1 MGEITI
7 SIERYNELLD
17 IETRVNVVADLLDGK
32 EFVTKETIL
41 RIIGT
46 EKAID
51 VADRIKI
58 KDKELSF
65 NEMLDD

>member
-1 MGEITI
+1 MAEITI

-17 IETRVNVVADLLDGK
+17 IETRVNVVAHLLDGK
-32 EFVTKETIL
+32 EFITKETIL

-65 NEMLDD
+65 KEMTDD

>member
-65 NEMLDD
+65 KEMLDE

>member
-65 NEMLDD
+65 NEMMDD

>member
-7 SIERYNELLD
+7 SIERYNELID
-17 IETRVNVVADLLDGK
+17 IDTRVNVVADLLDGK

-65 NEMLDD
+65 KEMLDD

>member
-1 MGEITI
+1 MAEITI

-65 NEMLDD
+65 KEMLDE

>member
-1 MGEITI
+1 MAEITI

>member
-65 NEMLDD
+65 KEMTDD

>member
-1 MGEITI
+1 MAEITI

-65 NEMLDD
+65 KEMLDD

>member
-17 IETRVNVVADLLDGK
+17 IETRVNVVADILDGK

-46 EKAID
+46 EKEID

-65 NEMLDD
+65 KEMLDD

>member
-1 MGEITI
+1 MAEITI

-65 NEMLDD
+65 NEMLDE

>member
-65 NEMLDD
+65 KEMLDD

>member
-58 KDKELSF
+58 KGKELSF
-65 NEMLDD
+65 KEMLDD

>member
-58 KDKELSF
+58 KDKELSVK
-65 NEMLDD
+65 EMPED

>member
-51 VADRIKI
+51 VADRISI

-65 NEMLDD
+65 KEMIDD

>member
-65 NEMLDD
+65 MEMMDD

>member
-1 MGEITI
+1 MAEITI

-17 IETRVNVVADLLDGK
+17 IETRVNVVADLLGGK

-65 NEMLDD
+65 KEMLDD

>member
-51 VADRIKI
+51 VADRISM

-65 NEMLDD
+65 KEMIDD

>member
-1 MGEITI
+1 MAEIAI

-65 NEMLDD
+65 KEMLDD

>member
-7 SIERYNELLD
+7 SIERYDELLD

-65 NEMLDD
+65 KEMLDD

>member
-1 MGEITI
+1 MGEVTI
-7 SIERYNELLD
+7 SIERYNELID

-51 VADRIKI
+51 IADRIKI

-65 NEMLDD
+65 KEMLDE

>member
-1 MGEITI
+1 MAEITI
-7 SIERYNELLD
+7 NIERYNELLD

-46 EKAID
+46 EKSID

-65 NEMLDD
+65 